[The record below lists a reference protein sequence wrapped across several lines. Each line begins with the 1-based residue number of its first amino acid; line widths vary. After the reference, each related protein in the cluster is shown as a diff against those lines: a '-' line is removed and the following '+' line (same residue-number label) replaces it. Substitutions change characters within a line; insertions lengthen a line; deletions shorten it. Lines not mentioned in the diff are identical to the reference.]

1 MKKLFITSISA
12 FLLFSCSSDE
22 ADEQP
27 LPQETYITITT
38 SGMNFTPNEVLC
50 NIGDTIQFIMSNS
63 HNAVEVSQSNYENN
77 NPNPLD
83 GGFNIDYGHTEFFVP
98 NEAKTHYYVCQ
109 PHIFN
114 GMIGKIIVQ

>member
-1 MKKLFITSISA
+1 MKKIFIISISV

-27 LPQETYITITT
+27 LPQETFI
-38 SGMNFTPNEVLC
+38 
-50 NIGDTIQFIMSNS
+50 IQFIMSNS

-77 NPNPLD
+77 NPTALD
-83 GGFNIDYGHTEFFVP
+83 GGFNVNYGQTSFFVP
-98 NEAKTHYYVCQ
+98 NEAKTYYYVCQ

>member
-1 MKKLFITSISA
+1 MKKLIIISIPV
-12 FLLFSCSSDE
+12 FFLFSCSSDE

-27 LPQETYITITT
+27 LPQETYITIST
-38 SGMNFTPNEVLC
+38 SGMNFVPNEVIC
-50 NIGDTIQFIMSNS
+50 NVGDTIQFIMSSS

-77 NPNPLD
+77 NPTALD
-83 GGFNIDYGHTEFFVP
+83 GGFNVNYGQTSFFVP